1 MPSTCEDLAIRVA
14 VLAEDRLLIGAAEAA
29 FADLLRDPLAPGAP

>member
-1 MPSTCEDLAIRVA
+1 MPASMEGLDIRVA

-29 FADLLRDPLAPGAP
+29 FADILADPLAG